1 MSAVYRPISISKKIL
16 LAPSALAQA
25 ICVFFKPCYS
35 EIIIFP
41 AKTWD
46 LGEVSIC
53 KSYFS
58 YTLFRG
64 KSYFIWRKIILY
76 LEI

>member
-1 MSAVYRPISISKKIL
+1 MSAVYQPISISKKNFARTFGARI
-16 LAPSALAQA
+16 SNMYIFQA
-25 ICVFFKPCYS
+25 MLFINYNFS
-35 EIIIFP
+35 R
-41 AKTWD
+41 KTWD
-46 LGEVSIC
+46 SGEVSIC
-53 KSYFS
+53 KSYFI